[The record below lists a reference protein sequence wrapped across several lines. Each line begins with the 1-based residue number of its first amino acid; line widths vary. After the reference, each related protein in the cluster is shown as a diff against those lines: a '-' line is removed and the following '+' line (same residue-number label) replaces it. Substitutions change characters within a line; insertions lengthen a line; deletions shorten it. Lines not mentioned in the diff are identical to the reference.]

1 MATNS
6 DDAAQQAGGDGPAD
20 LSDQHVADARRR
32 LKARLG
38 RLNDDANDG
47 GDTGST

>member
-6 DDAAQQAGGDGPAD
+6 DDDAQQTGDSDPTD
-20 LSDQHVADARRR
+20 PSDQHVADARRR

-38 RLNDDANDG
+38 RLNDDTDGG